1 LKRLVIAPYS
11 RGLGDV
17 VKAVGVDEESLVLVF
32 THSTVVEPIENANTV
47 AIECSDI
54 AKAIATASAYAKSF
68 ERVRVV
74 LSEAQSPYTALA
86 TTLTYVVLSTLE
98 PLNLAVEGVKLGGFE
113 LEPLAVYHMGRLRE
127 FCGKPRLWVKSLR
140 DLRLLE
146 ALNAGCLTAREVAEK
161 NSIPVESARRRL
173 VELGRGGLV
182 ECFRSGKRAVYC
194 LTDAGRMLIT

>member
-11 RGLGDV
+11 RRLGDV
-17 VKAVGVDEESLVLVF
+17 VKAVGVDGESLALVF
-32 THSTVVEPIENANTV
+32 THGPTAELIENGV

-54 AKAIATASAYAKSF
+54 AKAVATASAYAKSF

-86 TTLTYVVLSTLE
+86 TILTYVVLSTLE
-98 PLNLAVEGVKLGGFE
+98 PLNLAVEGVKLSGFE

>member
-11 RGLGDV
+11 RRLGDV

-74 LSEAQSPYTALA
+74 L
-86 TTLTYVVLSTLE
+86 
-98 PLNLAVEGVKLGGFE
+98 
-113 LEPLAVYHMGRLRE
+113 
-127 FCGKPRLWVKSLR
+127 
-140 DLRLLE
+140 
-146 ALNAGCLTAREVAEK
+146 
-161 NSIPVESARRRL
+161 
-173 VELGRGGLV
+173 
-182 ECFRSGKRAVYC
+182 
-194 LTDAGRMLIT
+194 